1 MKNEPRPGRAGVES
15 TFQVPLIELLG
26 SFAKDSAGIRF
37 GVLLCGMALELLL
50 RGLSCIVRLAIA
62 GTFFA
67 AASGKI
73 HPGLSAIGSW
83 LWRQL

>member
-1 MKNEPRPGRAGVES
+1 MKNEPRLGRAGVES
-15 TFQVPLIELLG
+15 TFQVPLIALLR

-50 RGLSCIVRLAIA
+50 RALSCIVRLAITGIFIA
-62 GTFFA
+62 V
-67 AASGKI
+67 ASGKI
-73 HPGLSAIGSW
+73 QPGISAIGSW